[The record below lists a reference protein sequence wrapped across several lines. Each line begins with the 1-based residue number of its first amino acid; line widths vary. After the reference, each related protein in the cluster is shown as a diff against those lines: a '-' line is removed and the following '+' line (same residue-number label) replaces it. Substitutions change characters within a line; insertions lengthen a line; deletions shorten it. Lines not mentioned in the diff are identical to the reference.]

1 MEVEDAILELLQPL
15 RETPGAKTVAA
26 FQGQPDKDTW
36 ARLRRGFPAVL
47 VLYAGSPAFM
57 PSGRRLEE
65 RMEFEVYVMDKSYR
79 SAANGQKPEPG
90 HPGTYALLAAARER
104 LLGVPPLP
112 GMGPCLPSSIQGFVL
127 DGASVYRMT
136 VSTIHNIALEG
147 LDMTASPQ
155 TRNYLYGKGELF
167 FRAVGSEGYDHLG
180 NAPAFTISLTEEKL
194 EHFSSMSGTK
204 TKDLQL
210 VTQKGATVAFTLEE
224 FTTGNILR
232 AFKGAAVA
240 KQMQAAA
247 TVSGQ
252 SVSANKGLY
261 TFVGKEKLG
270 FTRLEH
276 GTVAGGTFAPGS
288 SVVGSTSSAT
298 ATVAYVTD
306 GVLECVNV
314 RGTFVPGEEIAASAI
329 KATLQGIAH
338 VADVVLTDKASA
350 PTVRYR
356 QGVDYDLNAR
366 TGLLRVRESCS
377 ADTVFLTADCESS
390 DEQLV
395 DALTASDVTGELLF
409 VGQPDQGPGL
419 VVQCWKVTLS
429 LSGEVGLISEEL
441 ASIPMTGEVLAD
453 DLNHPES
460 PFFRV
465 RYLG

>member
-1 MEVEDAILELLQPL
+1 
-15 RETPGAKTVAA
+15 
-26 FQGQPDKDTW
+26 
-36 ARLRRGFPAVL
+36 
-47 VLYAGSPAFM
+47 
-57 PSGRRLEE
+57 
-65 RMEFEVYVMDKSYR
+65 
-79 SAANGQKPEPG
+79 
-90 HPGTYALLAAARER
+90 
-104 LLGVPPLP
+104 
-112 GMGPCLPSSIQGFVL
+112 
-127 DGASVYRMT
+127 
-136 VSTIHNIALEG
+136 
-147 LDMTASPQ
+147 MTASPQ

-329 KATLQGIAH
+329 KATLQGIAR

-356 QGVDYDLNAR
+356 QGVDYDLN
-366 TGLLRVRESCS
+366 

>member
-1 MEVEDAILELLQPL
+1 
-15 RETPGAKTVAA
+15 
-26 FQGQPDKDTW
+26 
-36 ARLRRGFPAVL
+36 
-47 VLYAGSPAFM
+47 
-57 PSGRRLEE
+57 
-65 RMEFEVYVMDKSYR
+65 
-79 SAANGQKPEPG
+79 
-90 HPGTYALLAAARER
+90 
-104 LLGVPPLP
+104 
-112 GMGPCLPSSIQGFVL
+112 
-127 DGASVYRMT
+127 
-136 VSTIHNIALEG
+136 
-147 LDMTASPQ
+147 MTASPQ

-306 GVLECVNV
+306 GVLECVTCGGLLCPARRSPPLQSKPRY
-314 RGTFVPGEEIAASAI
+314 RGSPASPMWCSRTRPARRPSATARASTTISTPAPDCCASANP
-329 KATLQGIAH
+329 
-338 VADVVLTDKASA
+338 A
-350 PTVRYR
+350 PPTR
-356 QGVDYDLNAR
+356 
-366 TGLLRVRESCS
+366 CS
-377 ADTVFLTADCESS
+377 
-390 DEQLV
+390 
-395 DALTASDVTGELLF
+395 
-409 VGQPDQGPGL
+409 
-419 VVQCWKVTLS
+419 
-429 LSGEVGLISEEL
+429 
-441 ASIPMTGEVLAD
+441 
-453 DLNHPES
+453 
-460 PFFRV
+460 
-465 RYLG
+465 

>member
-1 MEVEDAILELLQPL
+1 MASLEYP
-15 RETPGAKTVAA
+15 A
-26 FQGQPDKDTW
+26 D
-36 ARLRRGFPAVL
+36 RL
-47 VLYAGSPAFM
+47 
-57 PSGRRLEE
+57 SGR
-65 RMEFEVYVMDKSYR
+65 
-79 SAANGQKPEPG
+79 
-90 HPGTYALLAAARER
+90 
-104 LLGVPPLP
+104 
-112 GMGPCLPSSIQGFVL
+112 
-127 DGASVYRMT
+127 
-136 VSTIHNIALEG
+136 
-147 LDMTASPQ
+147 
-155 TRNYLYGKGELF
+155 
-167 FRAVGSEGYDHLG
+167 
-180 NAPAFTISLTEEKL
+180 
-194 EHFSSMSGTK
+194 
-204 TKDLQL
+204 
-210 VTQKGATVAFTLEE
+210 
-224 FTTGNILR
+224 
-232 AFKGAAVA
+232 
-240 KQMQAAA
+240 
-247 TVSGQ
+247 Q

-276 GTVAGGTFAPGS
+276 GTVTGGTFAPGS

-329 KATLQGIAH
+329 KATLQGIAR
-338 VADVVLTDKASA
+338 VTDVVLTDKASA

>member
-1 MEVEDAILELLQPL
+1 
-15 RETPGAKTVAA
+15 
-26 FQGQPDKDTW
+26 
-36 ARLRRGFPAVL
+36 
-47 VLYAGSPAFM
+47 
-57 PSGRRLEE
+57 
-65 RMEFEVYVMDKSYR
+65 
-79 SAANGQKPEPG
+79 
-90 HPGTYALLAAARER
+90 
-104 LLGVPPLP
+104 
-112 GMGPCLPSSIQGFVL
+112 
-127 DGASVYRMT
+127 
-136 VSTIHNIALEG
+136 
-147 LDMTASPQ
+147 MTASPQ

-210 VTQKGATVAFTLEE
+210 VTQKGAAVAFTLEE

-276 GTVAGGTFAPGS
+276 GTVTGGTFAPGS

-314 RGTFVPGEEIAASAI
+314 RGTFVPGEGSPASPMWCSRTRPARRPSATVRGSTTISTPAPDCCASANP
-329 KATLQGIAH
+329 
-338 VADVVLTDKASA
+338 A
-350 PTVRYR
+350 PPTR
-356 QGVDYDLNAR
+356 
-366 TGLLRVRESCS
+366 CS
-377 ADTVFLTADCESS
+377 
-390 DEQLV
+390 
-395 DALTASDVTGELLF
+395 
-409 VGQPDQGPGL
+409 
-419 VVQCWKVTLS
+419 
-429 LSGEVGLISEEL
+429 
-441 ASIPMTGEVLAD
+441 
-453 DLNHPES
+453 
-460 PFFRV
+460 
-465 RYLG
+465 

>member
-1 MEVEDAILELLQPL
+1 
-15 RETPGAKTVAA
+15 
-26 FQGQPDKDTW
+26 
-36 ARLRRGFPAVL
+36 
-47 VLYAGSPAFM
+47 
-57 PSGRRLEE
+57 
-65 RMEFEVYVMDKSYR
+65 
-79 SAANGQKPEPG
+79 
-90 HPGTYALLAAARER
+90 
-104 LLGVPPLP
+104 
-112 GMGPCLPSSIQGFVL
+112 
-127 DGASVYRMT
+127 
-136 VSTIHNIALEG
+136 
-147 LDMTASPQ
+147 MTASPQ

-329 KATLQGIAH
+329 KATLQGIAR
-338 VADVVLTDKASA
+338 VADGAHG
-350 PTVRYR
+350 
-356 QGVDYDLNAR
+356 QGQRADRPLPSGGRLRSQRPHRIAAR
-366 TGLLRVRESCS
+366 PRILLRRHGVPDRRLR
-377 ADTVFLTADCESS
+377 VFRRAAC
-390 DEQLV
+390 
-395 DALTASDVTGELLF
+395 
-409 VGQPDQGPGL
+409 
-419 VVQCWKVTLS
+419 
-429 LSGEVGLISEEL
+429 
-441 ASIPMTGEVLAD
+441 
-453 DLNHPES
+453 
-460 PFFRV
+460 
-465 RYLG
+465 

>member
-1 MEVEDAILELLQPL
+1 
-15 RETPGAKTVAA
+15 
-26 FQGQPDKDTW
+26 
-36 ARLRRGFPAVL
+36 
-47 VLYAGSPAFM
+47 
-57 PSGRRLEE
+57 
-65 RMEFEVYVMDKSYR
+65 
-79 SAANGQKPEPG
+79 
-90 HPGTYALLAAARER
+90 
-104 LLGVPPLP
+104 
-112 GMGPCLPSSIQGFVL
+112 
-127 DGASVYRMT
+127 
-136 VSTIHNIALEG
+136 
-147 LDMTASPQ
+147 MTASPQ

-210 VTQKGATVAFTLEE
+210 VTQKGAAVAFTLEE

-252 SVSANKGLY
+252 SGSANKGLY

-329 KATLQGIAH
+329 KATLQGIAR

>member
-1 MEVEDAILELLQPL
+1 
-15 RETPGAKTVAA
+15 
-26 FQGQPDKDTW
+26 
-36 ARLRRGFPAVL
+36 
-47 VLYAGSPAFM
+47 
-57 PSGRRLEE
+57 
-65 RMEFEVYVMDKSYR
+65 
-79 SAANGQKPEPG
+79 
-90 HPGTYALLAAARER
+90 
-104 LLGVPPLP
+104 
-112 GMGPCLPSSIQGFVL
+112 
-127 DGASVYRMT
+127 
-136 VSTIHNIALEG
+136 
-147 LDMTASPQ
+147 MTASPQ

-276 GTVAGGTFAPGS
+276 GTV
-288 SVVGSTSSAT
+288 
-298 ATVAYVTD
+298 
-306 GVLECVNV
+306 
-314 RGTFVPGEEIAASAI
+314 
-329 KATLQGIAH
+329 
-338 VADVVLTDKASA
+338 
-350 PTVRYR
+350 
-356 QGVDYDLNAR
+356 
-366 TGLLRVRESCS
+366 
-377 ADTVFLTADCESS
+377 FLTADCESS

>member
-1 MEVEDAILELLQPL
+1 M
-15 RETPGAKTVAA
+15 
-26 FQGQPDKDTW
+26 
-36 ARLRRGFPAVL
+36 
-47 VLYAGSPAFM
+47 
-57 PSGRRLEE
+57 
-65 RMEFEVYVMDKSYR
+65 
-79 SAANGQKPEPG
+79 
-90 HPGTYALLAAARER
+90 
-104 LLGVPPLP
+104 
-112 GMGPCLPSSIQGFVL
+112 
-127 DGASVYRMT
+127 
-136 VSTIHNIALEG
+136 
-147 LDMTASPQ
+147 
-155 TRNYLYGKGELF
+155 
-167 FRAVGSEGYDHLG
+167 
-180 NAPAFTISLTEEKL
+180 
-194 EHFSSMSGTK
+194 
-204 TKDLQL
+204 
-210 VTQKGATVAFTLEE
+210 
-224 FTTGNILR
+224 
-232 AFKGAAVA
+232 
-240 KQMQAAA
+240 
-247 TVSGQ
+247 
-252 SVSANKGLY
+252 
-261 TFVGKEKLG
+261 
-270 FTRLEH
+270 
-276 GTVAGGTFAPGS
+276 AGGTFAPGS

-306 GVLECVNV
+306 GGLECVNV

-329 KATLQGIAH
+329 KATLQGIAR

-409 VGQPDQGPGL
+409 VGQPDQGP
-419 VVQCWKVTLS
+419 VTLS

>member
-1 MEVEDAILELLQPL
+1 
-15 RETPGAKTVAA
+15 
-26 FQGQPDKDTW
+26 
-36 ARLRRGFPAVL
+36 
-47 VLYAGSPAFM
+47 
-57 PSGRRLEE
+57 
-65 RMEFEVYVMDKSYR
+65 
-79 SAANGQKPEPG
+79 
-90 HPGTYALLAAARER
+90 
-104 LLGVPPLP
+104 
-112 GMGPCLPSSIQGFVL
+112 
-127 DGASVYRMT
+127 
-136 VSTIHNIALEG
+136 
-147 LDMTASPQ
+147 MTASPQ

-210 VTQKGATVAFTLEE
+210 VTQKGAAVAFTLEE

-314 RGTFVPGEEIAASAI
+314 RGDVRARLLRGAGDFCARRGDRRLCNQSHATGDRPRRRCGAHGQGQRADRPLPSGGRLRSQRPHRIAARPRI
-329 KATLQGIAH
+329 
-338 VADVVLTDKASA
+338 
-350 PTVRYR
+350 
-356 QGVDYDLNAR
+356 
-366 TGLLRVRESCS
+366 LLRRHGVPDRRLR
-377 ADTVFLTADCESS
+377 VFRRAAC
-390 DEQLV
+390 
-395 DALTASDVTGELLF
+395 
-409 VGQPDQGPGL
+409 
-419 VVQCWKVTLS
+419 
-429 LSGEVGLISEEL
+429 
-441 ASIPMTGEVLAD
+441 
-453 DLNHPES
+453 
-460 PFFRV
+460 
-465 RYLG
+465 

>member
-1 MEVEDAILELLQPL
+1 
-15 RETPGAKTVAA
+15 
-26 FQGQPDKDTW
+26 
-36 ARLRRGFPAVL
+36 
-47 VLYAGSPAFM
+47 
-57 PSGRRLEE
+57 
-65 RMEFEVYVMDKSYR
+65 
-79 SAANGQKPEPG
+79 
-90 HPGTYALLAAARER
+90 
-104 LLGVPPLP
+104 
-112 GMGPCLPSSIQGFVL
+112 
-127 DGASVYRMT
+127 
-136 VSTIHNIALEG
+136 
-147 LDMTASPQ
+147 
-155 TRNYLYGKGELF
+155 
-167 FRAVGSEGYDHLG
+167 
-180 NAPAFTISLTEEKL
+180 
-194 EHFSSMSGTK
+194 
-204 TKDLQL
+204 
-210 VTQKGATVAFTLEE
+210 
-224 FTTGNILR
+224 
-232 AFKGAAVA
+232 
-240 KQMQAAA
+240 MQAAA

-329 KATLQGIAH
+329 KATLQGIAR

>member
-1 MEVEDAILELLQPL
+1 
-15 RETPGAKTVAA
+15 
-26 FQGQPDKDTW
+26 
-36 ARLRRGFPAVL
+36 
-47 VLYAGSPAFM
+47 
-57 PSGRRLEE
+57 
-65 RMEFEVYVMDKSYR
+65 
-79 SAANGQKPEPG
+79 
-90 HPGTYALLAAARER
+90 
-104 LLGVPPLP
+104 
-112 GMGPCLPSSIQGFVL
+112 
-127 DGASVYRMT
+127 
-136 VSTIHNIALEG
+136 
-147 LDMTASPQ
+147 MTASPQ

-276 GTVAGGTFAPGS
+276 GTVAGGTFAPG
-288 SVVGSTSSAT
+288 
-298 ATVAYVTD
+298 
-306 GVLECVNV
+306 
-314 RGTFVPGEEIAASAI
+314 EEIAASAI
-329 KATLQGIAH
+329 KATLQGIAR

>member
-1 MEVEDAILELLQPL
+1 
-15 RETPGAKTVAA
+15 
-26 FQGQPDKDTW
+26 
-36 ARLRRGFPAVL
+36 
-47 VLYAGSPAFM
+47 
-57 PSGRRLEE
+57 
-65 RMEFEVYVMDKSYR
+65 
-79 SAANGQKPEPG
+79 
-90 HPGTYALLAAARER
+90 
-104 LLGVPPLP
+104 
-112 GMGPCLPSSIQGFVL
+112 
-127 DGASVYRMT
+127 
-136 VSTIHNIALEG
+136 
-147 LDMTASPQ
+147 MTASPQ

-252 SVSANKGLY
+252 SVSTNKGLY

-314 RGTFVPGEEIAASAI
+314 RGTFVPGE
-329 KATLQGIAH
+329 
-338 VADVVLTDKASA
+338 
-350 PTVRYR
+350 
-356 QGVDYDLNAR
+356 
-366 TGLLRVRESCS
+366 
-377 ADTVFLTADCESS
+377 
-390 DEQLV
+390 
-395 DALTASDVTGELLF
+395 VTGELLF

>member
-1 MEVEDAILELLQPL
+1 
-15 RETPGAKTVAA
+15 
-26 FQGQPDKDTW
+26 
-36 ARLRRGFPAVL
+36 
-47 VLYAGSPAFM
+47 
-57 PSGRRLEE
+57 
-65 RMEFEVYVMDKSYR
+65 
-79 SAANGQKPEPG
+79 
-90 HPGTYALLAAARER
+90 
-104 LLGVPPLP
+104 
-112 GMGPCLPSSIQGFVL
+112 
-127 DGASVYRMT
+127 
-136 VSTIHNIALEG
+136 
-147 LDMTASPQ
+147 MTASPQ

-288 SVVGSTSSAT
+288 SV
-298 ATVAYVTD
+298 
-306 GVLECVNV
+306 
-314 RGTFVPGEEIAASAI
+314 
-329 KATLQGIAH
+329 GIAR

>member
-1 MEVEDAILELLQPL
+1 MIFRGKGVHRKPRRIRDLSGKSA
-15 RETPGAKTVAA
+15 V
-26 FQGQPDKDTW
+26 FQHKHMLCGKRNRWFMSHHDDCM
-36 ARLRRGFPAVL
+36 RLFPAKL
-47 VLYAGSPAFM
+47 PEKSAKFAS
-57 PSGRRLEE
+57 RR
-65 RMEFEVYVMDKSYR
+65 RV
-79 SAANGQKPEPG
+79 
-90 HPGTYALLAAARER
+90 
-104 LLGVPPLP
+104 
-112 GMGPCLPSSIQGFVL
+112 
-127 DGASVYRMT
+127 
-136 VSTIHNIALEG
+136 
-147 LDMTASPQ
+147 Q
-155 TRNYLYGKGELF
+155 TSR
-167 FRAVGSEGYDHLG
+167 R
-180 NAPAFTISLTEEKL
+180 
-194 EHFSSMSGTK
+194 
-204 TKDLQL
+204 
-210 VTQKGATVAFTLEE
+210 
-224 FTTGNILR
+224 
-232 AFKGAAVA
+232 
-240 KQMQAAA
+240 
-247 TVSGQ
+247 
-252 SVSANKGLY
+252 
-261 TFVGKEKLG
+261 FVGKEKLG

-329 KATLQGIAH
+329 KATLQGIAR

-429 LSGEVGLISEEL
+429 LNGEVGLISEEL

>member
-1 MEVEDAILELLQPL
+1 
-15 RETPGAKTVAA
+15 
-26 FQGQPDKDTW
+26 
-36 ARLRRGFPAVL
+36 
-47 VLYAGSPAFM
+47 
-57 PSGRRLEE
+57 
-65 RMEFEVYVMDKSYR
+65 
-79 SAANGQKPEPG
+79 
-90 HPGTYALLAAARER
+90 
-104 LLGVPPLP
+104 
-112 GMGPCLPSSIQGFVL
+112 
-127 DGASVYRMT
+127 
-136 VSTIHNIALEG
+136 
-147 LDMTASPQ
+147 MTASPQ

-276 GTVAGGTFAPGS
+276 GTVTGGTFAPGS

-329 KATLQGIAH
+329 KATLQGIAR

-377 ADTVFLTADCESS
+377 ADTVFLTA
-390 DEQLV
+390 
-395 DALTASDVTGELLF
+395 SDVTGELLF

-429 LSGEVGLISEEL
+429 LGGEVGLISEEL

>member
-1 MEVEDAILELLQPL
+1 
-15 RETPGAKTVAA
+15 
-26 FQGQPDKDTW
+26 
-36 ARLRRGFPAVL
+36 
-47 VLYAGSPAFM
+47 
-57 PSGRRLEE
+57 
-65 RMEFEVYVMDKSYR
+65 
-79 SAANGQKPEPG
+79 
-90 HPGTYALLAAARER
+90 
-104 LLGVPPLP
+104 
-112 GMGPCLPSSIQGFVL
+112 
-127 DGASVYRMT
+127 
-136 VSTIHNIALEG
+136 
-147 LDMTASPQ
+147 MTASPQ

-288 SVVGSTSSAT
+288 SVVGSTSS
-298 ATVAYVTD
+298 
-306 GVLECVNV
+306 GGLECVNV

-329 KATLQGIAH
+329 KATLQGIAR

>member
-1 MEVEDAILELLQPL
+1 
-15 RETPGAKTVAA
+15 
-26 FQGQPDKDTW
+26 
-36 ARLRRGFPAVL
+36 
-47 VLYAGSPAFM
+47 
-57 PSGRRLEE
+57 
-65 RMEFEVYVMDKSYR
+65 
-79 SAANGQKPEPG
+79 
-90 HPGTYALLAAARER
+90 
-104 LLGVPPLP
+104 
-112 GMGPCLPSSIQGFVL
+112 
-127 DGASVYRMT
+127 
-136 VSTIHNIALEG
+136 
-147 LDMTASPQ
+147 
-155 TRNYLYGKGELF
+155 
-167 FRAVGSEGYDHLG
+167 
-180 NAPAFTISLTEEKL
+180 
-194 EHFSSMSGTK
+194 MSGTK

-232 AFKGAAVA
+232 AFKGRGGGEAD
-240 KQMQAAA
+240 
-247 TVSGQ
+247 
-252 SVSANKGLY
+252 
-261 TFVGKEKLG
+261 
-270 FTRLEH
+270 
-276 GTVAGGTFAPGS
+276 AGRR
-288 SVVGSTSSAT
+288 
-298 ATVAYVTD
+298 D
-306 GVLECVNV
+306 GVRPV
-314 RGTFVPGEEIAASAI
+314 RQRQQGPVYVRRQGEARLHASGARHGDRRDVRARLLRGGLDVQRHGDRRLCNGRGFGVRKRAGTFVPGEEIAASAI
-329 KATLQGIAH
+329 KATLQGIAR

>member
-1 MEVEDAILELLQPL
+1 
-15 RETPGAKTVAA
+15 
-26 FQGQPDKDTW
+26 
-36 ARLRRGFPAVL
+36 
-47 VLYAGSPAFM
+47 
-57 PSGRRLEE
+57 
-65 RMEFEVYVMDKSYR
+65 
-79 SAANGQKPEPG
+79 
-90 HPGTYALLAAARER
+90 
-104 LLGVPPLP
+104 
-112 GMGPCLPSSIQGFVL
+112 
-127 DGASVYRMT
+127 
-136 VSTIHNIALEG
+136 
-147 LDMTASPQ
+147 MTASPQ

-329 KATLQGIAH
+329 KATLQGIAR

-356 QGVDYDLNAR
+356 QGVRLTISTPAPDCCAS
-366 TGLLRVRESCS
+366 RESCS

-395 DALTASDVTGELLF
+395 DALTASDVIGELLF
-409 VGQPDQGPGL
+409 VGQPIRGRGL
-419 VVQCWKVTLS
+419 SCS
-429 LSGEVGLISEEL
+429 AG
-441 ASIPMTGEVLAD
+441 
-453 DLNHPES
+453 
-460 PFFRV
+460 R
-465 RYLG
+465 

>member
-1 MEVEDAILELLQPL
+1 
-15 RETPGAKTVAA
+15 
-26 FQGQPDKDTW
+26 
-36 ARLRRGFPAVL
+36 
-47 VLYAGSPAFM
+47 
-57 PSGRRLEE
+57 
-65 RMEFEVYVMDKSYR
+65 
-79 SAANGQKPEPG
+79 
-90 HPGTYALLAAARER
+90 
-104 LLGVPPLP
+104 
-112 GMGPCLPSSIQGFVL
+112 
-127 DGASVYRMT
+127 
-136 VSTIHNIALEG
+136 
-147 LDMTASPQ
+147 MTASPQ

-210 VTQKGATVAFTLEE
+210 VTQKGAAVAFTLEE

-329 KATLQGIAH
+329 KATLQGIAR

-356 QGVDYDLNAR
+356 QGVDY
-366 TGLLRVRESCS
+366 
-377 ADTVFLTADCESS
+377 TVFLTADCESS

>member
-1 MEVEDAILELLQPL
+1 
-15 RETPGAKTVAA
+15 
-26 FQGQPDKDTW
+26 
-36 ARLRRGFPAVL
+36 
-47 VLYAGSPAFM
+47 
-57 PSGRRLEE
+57 
-65 RMEFEVYVMDKSYR
+65 
-79 SAANGQKPEPG
+79 
-90 HPGTYALLAAARER
+90 
-104 LLGVPPLP
+104 
-112 GMGPCLPSSIQGFVL
+112 
-127 DGASVYRMT
+127 
-136 VSTIHNIALEG
+136 
-147 LDMTASPQ
+147 MTASPQ

-232 AFKGAAVA
+232 AFKGAAA

-306 GVLECVNV
+306 GGLECVNV
-314 RGTFVPGEEIAASAI
+314 RGTFVPGEEIAAALKNVKAVAI
-329 KATLQGIAH
+329 M
-338 VADVVLTDKASA
+338 DKAESFSA
-350 PTVRYR
+350 QGGPLFAEVRAAL
-356 QGVDYDLNAR
+356 YDLEPRPRTVGYVYGLGGRDIPPAHFASVFAR
-366 TGLLRVRESCS
+366 LEAIAAG
-377 ADTVFLTADCESS
+377 
-390 DEQLV
+390 
-395 DALTASDVTGELLF
+395 GELGPVYSHL
-409 VGQPDQGPGL
+409 GQRG
-419 VVQCWKVTLS
+419 
-429 LSGEVGLISEEL
+429 
-441 ASIPMTGEVLAD
+441 
-453 DLNHPES
+453 
-460 PFFRV
+460 
-465 RYLG
+465 

>member
-1 MEVEDAILELLQPL
+1 M
-15 RETPGAKTVAA
+15 
-26 FQGQPDKDTW
+26 
-36 ARLRRGFPAVL
+36 
-47 VLYAGSPAFM
+47 
-57 PSGRRLEE
+57 
-65 RMEFEVYVMDKSYR
+65 
-79 SAANGQKPEPG
+79 
-90 HPGTYALLAAARER
+90 
-104 LLGVPPLP
+104 
-112 GMGPCLPSSIQGFVL
+112 
-127 DGASVYRMT
+127 
-136 VSTIHNIALEG
+136 
-147 LDMTASPQ
+147 
-155 TRNYLYGKGELF
+155 
-167 FRAVGSEGYDHLG
+167 
-180 NAPAFTISLTEEKL
+180 
-194 EHFSSMSGTK
+194 
-204 TKDLQL
+204 
-210 VTQKGATVAFTLEE
+210 
-224 FTTGNILR
+224 
-232 AFKGAAVA
+232 
-240 KQMQAAA
+240 
-247 TVSGQ
+247 
-252 SVSANKGLY
+252 
-261 TFVGKEKLG
+261 
-270 FTRLEH
+270 
-276 GTVAGGTFAPGS
+276 
-288 SVVGSTSSAT
+288 VGSTSSAT